1 MDKIV
6 LLDPNLCHLR
16 GHGYD
21 PRKFLDYL
29 FQKQTEMLGVQTEG
43 ALPVSEYLRTTVPK
57 ISKAVIERFSR
68 VLKSNPAAYKTL
80 LSEIYDIEKLPL
92 YKSAE
97 KFLENFLRK
106 YPVD

>member
-6 LLDPNLCHLR
+6 LLDPDLCTLR

-29 FQKQTEMLGVQTEG
+29 FQKQTEMIGVQGENI
-43 ALPVSEYLRTTVPK
+43 LPVSEHLRTTVPK
-57 ISKAVIERFSR
+57 ISTATIAKFVR
-68 VLKSNPAAYKTL
+68 VLKSDPAAYKIFFAD
-80 LSEIYDIEKLPL
+80 IYDIEKLPL
-92 YKSAE
+92 YSSAE